1 MLKNTIVRNS
11 QSQENIL
18 LSGQEGVFVLEKR
31 IVKRKNLTN
40 KMKLDTISIQFC
52 LLIYVHLSWQ
62 LQTES
67 SHVTGFLS
75 FFGFLEEENPK
86 NKNFLGFS
94 VTISGGSTETLDT

>member
-40 KMKLDTISIQFC
+40 KMNPDTISIQFC

-75 FFGFLEEENPK
+75 LAF
-86 NKNFLGFS
+86 
-94 VTISGGSTETLDT
+94 